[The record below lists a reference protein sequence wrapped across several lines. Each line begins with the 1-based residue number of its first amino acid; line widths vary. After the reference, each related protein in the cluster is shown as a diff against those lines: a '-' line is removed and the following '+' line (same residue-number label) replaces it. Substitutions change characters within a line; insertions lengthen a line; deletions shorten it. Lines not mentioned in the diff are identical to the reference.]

1 MKTSFQGLWLAFYC
15 INAPFGQSGSH
26 CNTSIS
32 VLNLIIR
39 LCIVYTLLDEL
50 LENIFPPKLSSPK
63 GIQWFM
69 SGAVYLLVRVAM
81 TWSAMKIWKYN
92 AFKEF
97 LKVTSITAAKW
108 FSSLCVCVVAS
119 SKSYVGGPFLV
130 KVLGWILFLRLSKTR
145 MVVLTIL
152 TSIIVQK
159 EIRILFFLFG
169 PFW

>member
-1 MKTSFQGLWLAFYC
+1 MLREFLGAIGKKKIWAEFENSCAIFYLSGKFVSEFRHVQMKTSFQGLWLAFYC

-108 FSSLCVCVVAS
+108 FSSLCMRCC
-119 SKSYVGGPFLV
+119 
-130 KVLGWILFLRLSKTR
+130 LFKKLCGR
-145 MVVLTIL
+145 
-152 TSIIVQK
+152 SIP
-159 EIRILFFLFG
+159 G
-169 PFW
+169 